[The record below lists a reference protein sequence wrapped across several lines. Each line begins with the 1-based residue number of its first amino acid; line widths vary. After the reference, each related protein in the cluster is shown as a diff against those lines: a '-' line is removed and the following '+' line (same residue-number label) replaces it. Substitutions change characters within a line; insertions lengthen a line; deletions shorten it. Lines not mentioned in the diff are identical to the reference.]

1 MSSFGAFSQVIINIQ
16 EVTHYCFTEP
26 ETKILVTKATEGGIC
41 EDQLI
46 VLTGENN
53 ELRGK
58 ASDLEERLMFRGQII
73 EEQDII
79 QDLTEHQVDI
89 SEQERKRLERKAKSL
104 SVWRK
109 GKEYIIGGVS
119 LIIGGAAGYGI
130 GSAK

>member
-1 MSSFGAFSQVIINIQ
+1 LSSFGAFSQVIINIQ